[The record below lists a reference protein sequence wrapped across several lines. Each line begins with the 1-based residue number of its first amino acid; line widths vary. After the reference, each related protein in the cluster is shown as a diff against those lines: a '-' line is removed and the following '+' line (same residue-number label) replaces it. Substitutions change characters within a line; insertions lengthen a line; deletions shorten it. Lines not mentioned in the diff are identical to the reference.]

1 MSKPGDAR
9 NAGGPGPRGP
19 GDALGYGAYKA
30 VWLAFAVL
38 PRCVCLAAGSGLGRL
53 AYRLD
58 RRHREIALGNL
69 AVAFGRERPPA
80 ERADI
85 ARRSLAGFGRV
96 LADILKMMHYSRAR
110 VLRLVTIEGAEHMAA
125 SLAKGKGALAFSAHF
140 GHWEL
145 VSAALSEMG
154 TFRPLAR
161 VLDNPHIER
170 DVLRFRTRMGAA
182 VIDKLGASRPVLK
195 ALRRNEIVTIMIDQN
210 VLRSQAVFVDFFG
223 KAAATTPGL
232 AFFHLTTGAPLVPF
246 FSYPTPGGRYI
257 FRCLPPLEFTP
268 GPDRAADVLNIT
280 GVCTKII
287 EHEIRDHP
295 ELWLWIHKRWNTRPA
310 AEVSF

>member
-1 MSKPGDAR
+1 MPKPS
-9 NAGGPGPRGP
+9 NI
-19 GDALGYGAYKA
+19 LGYGAYKA
-30 VWLAFAVL
+30 ASLAFALL
-38 PRCVCLAAGSGLGRL
+38 PRRFCLAAGAGLGRF

-69 AVAFGRERPPA
+69 AVAFGSERPPA
-80 ERADI
+80 ERAAI

-110 VLRLVTIEGAEHMAA
+110 VLSLITIEGTEHMAA
-125 SLAKGKGALAFSAHF
+125 ALAGGKGVLAFSAHF

-145 VSAALSEMG
+145 ASAAVSEMG
-154 TFRPLAR
+154 SFRPLVR
-161 VLDNPHIER
+161 VLDNPLIER
-170 DVLRFRTRMGAA
+170 DLLRFRNRMGAA

-195 ALRRNEIVTIMIDQN
+195 ALRRNEIVTILIDQN

-246 FSYPTPGGRYI
+246 FSYPAPGGRYV
-257 FRCLPPLEFTP
+257 FRCFPPLEFPP
-268 GPDRAADVLNIT
+268 GPDRAADVLKIT
-280 GVCTKII
+280 GICTKMI

-310 AEVSF
+310 AEVSS